1 MSRSKIH
8 FQKLLSDK
16 EELGPTENTEESIIV
31 PPQEESEAATVS
43 DEGGNDATMAQD
55 KQEDLPTDGPIEAED
70 IFPESETEVNEKY
83 LCGGDEE
90 MEEALP
96 LDLAQSSTIEAP
108 ITQV

>member
-16 EELGPTENTEESIIV
+16 EELGPTVNTEESVIV
-31 PPQEESEAATVS
+31 PPQEESDAAIMS
-43 DEGGNDATMAQD
+43 DEEGNYPAMAQD
-55 KQEDLPTDGPIEAED
+55 KQQDLLTDGPVEAED
-70 IFPESETEVNEKY
+70 IVPESETEVNEKY

-90 MEEALP
+90 MEDALP
-96 LDLAQSSTIEAP
+96 LDLAQSSTIEAL

>member
-1 MSRSKIH
+1 M
-8 FQKLLSDK
+8 
-16 EELGPTENTEESIIV
+16 
-31 PPQEESEAATVS
+31 S

-70 IFPESETEVNEKY
+70 IVLESETEVNERY
-83 LCGGDEE
+83 LCGDDEE

-96 LDLAQSSTIEAP
+96 IDQAQSSTIEAL